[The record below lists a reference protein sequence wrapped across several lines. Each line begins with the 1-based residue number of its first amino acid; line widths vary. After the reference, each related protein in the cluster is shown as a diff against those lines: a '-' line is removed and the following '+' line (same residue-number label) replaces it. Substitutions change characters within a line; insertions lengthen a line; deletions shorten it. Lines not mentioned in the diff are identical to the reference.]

1 MQDYID
7 IPRIY
12 TGIAE
17 IMCCFLYGRFYTAD
31 SGGFIRYMKLAAG
44 LLVQCAFLEATKNV
58 HLALWIPCMMV
69 AFALMYTFLVW
80 TCALDKISLIY
91 VALKAFLL
99 AEFIASA
106 EWQIYRE
113 IIERAED
120 DFFLSTLV
128 MILVYGTLLSTA
140 YFLEKRLK
148 RGGQRPVYSLSVIFA
163 AALIAAAV
171 FAFSNLG
178 FIARMIPVEPL
189 HMDIFNSRTLVD
201 LGGLAILYAYQFR
214 IDSLKAEKELAAL
227 KTGLQVQYDSYRNYQ
242 ETLELMH
249 MKFHDL
255 KHHTLLLRQEQDP
268 KRRDEHLNELERELT
283 AFQPEKQTGNR
294 VLDIILAGKSVRM
307 KNLQIQFTCVADGSL
322 LEQLHVTDICTI
334 FGNALDNAIEHVA
347 LIPDPNKRI
356 ISMSLT
362 RRKEFVFI
370 EISNYCENMIE
381 LKDGLPVTT
390 KKDLERHGYGARSMA
405 YAVQKYG
412 GNITFE
418 QRNGFFE
425 VKILIPVNEQHVKNN
440 QKVNK

>member
-1 MQDYID
+1 MQEFID

-17 IMCCFLYGRFYTAD
+17 IMCCFLYGRFYSTE
-31 SGGFIRYMKLAAG
+31 SSRFIKYSKLVAA
-44 LLVQCAFLEATKNV
+44 LLIQCVFLEITKNV
-58 HLALWIPCMMV
+58 HLALWIPCMTA
-69 AFALMYTFLVW
+69 AFGFMYVYLRWICT
-80 TCALDKISLIY
+80 LDKISLIY
-91 VALKAFLL
+91 VAIKAFLL
-99 AEFIASA
+99 AEFIASC
-106 EWQIYRE
+106 EWQIYCE
-113 IIERAED
+113 ITEYVGND
-120 DFFLSTLV
+120 TFFSIFV
-128 MILVYGTLLSTA
+128 MVIIYGLLLTA
-140 YFLEKRLK
+140 AYYLEKRLK
-148 RGGQRPVYSLSVIFA
+148 RGGQRPVYSLSEVFA
-163 AALIAAAV
+163 AGLIAAAV
-171 FAFSNLG
+171 FFFSNLG
-178 FIARMIPVEPL
+178 FITRLIPLGSL
-189 HMDIFNSRTLVD
+189 HMDIYNSRTLVD
-201 LGGLAILYAYQFR
+201 LGGLAVLYAYQMR
-214 IDSLKAEKELAAL
+214 IEGLKAEKELASLQA
-227 KTGLQVQYDSYRNYQ
+227 GLQVQYDSYRNYQ

-334 FGNALDNAIEHVA
+334 FGNALDNAIEYVA
-347 LIPDPNKRI
+347 LIPDPEKRI

-370 EISNYCENMIE
+370 EVSNYCEDRIE

-390 KKDLERHGYGARSMA
+390 KKDRARHGYGVRSMA
-405 YAVQKYG
+405 YAVHKYG

-418 QRNGFFE
+418 QRKGFFE
-425 VKILIPVNEQHVKNN
+425 VKILIPYSGT
-440 QKVNK
+440 